1 MDFRGG
7 ARDPGL
13 RSETPSALDPR
24 VRPGVTRG
32 LSLIEVVASTL
43 IVGVMAV
50 AALNSL
56 GAATRSSNSIGN
68 RAVALGLA
76 DELMSEILQ
85 AAYREPDGAAGMGA
99 DTGETS
105 GPCSVFDDVDDY
117 QGWNKSP
124 PQYRDGTTMPDRAD
138 WRHRVRSHPALGP
151 SDPSQTAGSDQGKA
165 DSRDD
170 RVPRAGPCRGFRRAC
185 QYRSVAIESGRQG
198 SRQVKVQKGDEGQRV
213 EDDFSC
219 SEYHP

>member
-1 MDFRGG
+1 MSRTTQQIGSVN
-7 ARDPGL
+7 PQ
-13 RSETPSALDPR
+13 
-24 VRPGVTRG
+24 VRAGMIRRG

-105 GPCSVFDDVDDY
+105 GPRSAFDDVDDY

-138 WRHRVRSHPALGP
+138 WRHRVEVTRVGP
-151 SDPSQTAGSDQGKA
+151 SDPSQTAGSDQGDK
-165 DSRDD
+165 RI
-170 RVPRAGPCRGFRRAC
+170 RVTIEYRG
-185 QYRSVAIESGRQG
+185 QVVAEFVAVRTDVG
-198 SRQVKVQKGDEGQRV
+198 E
-213 EDDFSC
+213 
-219 SEYHP
+219 